1 MSSLT
6 FIERRELEKLLDMS
20 GGYVCNFSN
29 TTFGDFF
36 IDAVKIN
43 IHDVKYQALG
53 TSTSKANK
61 LRKFW
66 DIEDDFIVGRSIVA
80 QFNMSRNT
88 S

>member
-29 TTFGDFF
+29 ASFGDFF

-43 IHDVKYQALG
+43 IHDVKYQAFG
-53 TSTSKANK
+53 TSTSEVQ
-61 LRKFW
+61 R
-66 DIEDDFIVGRSIVA
+66 
-80 QFNMSRNT
+80 
-88 S
+88 